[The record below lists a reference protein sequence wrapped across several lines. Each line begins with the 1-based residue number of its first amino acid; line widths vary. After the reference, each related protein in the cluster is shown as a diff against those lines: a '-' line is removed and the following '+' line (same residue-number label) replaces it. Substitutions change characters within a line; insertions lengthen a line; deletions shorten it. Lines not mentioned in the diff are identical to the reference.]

1 MMKRTAARQLPLL
14 LAFAALGAQAQ
25 YKVVAPDGSVT
36 YTDRP
41 PADTKARI
49 TPLNAR
55 AGNTVAGLQVQS
67 LPAELRQ
74 PASRF
79 PVTLYVADGCAPCVS
94 ARALLR
100 QRGIPFSEKLIS
112 SSEEAAELQRIVGGP
127 SLPALT
133 VGSQAMSG
141 LSSETWNNYLDAA
154 GYPRES
160 KLPANFQYPPIT
172 PLIER
177 AQATPKAAQEPA
189 APPGTGSEPAP
200 SPGGIKF

>member
-1 MMKRTAARQLPLL
+1 MKPFAVRHLTLM

-41 PADTKARI
+41 PPDAKARI
-49 TPLNAR
+49 TPMNAR
-55 AGNTVAGLQVQS
+55 GGNTLPGLQA
-67 LPAELRQ
+67 LPPELRQ
-74 PASRF
+74 AASRF
-79 PVTLYVADGCAPCVS
+79 PVTLYVADGCAPCVT
-94 ARALLR
+94 ARGLLR
-100 QRGIPFSEKLIS
+100 QRGIPFSEKLVS
-112 SSEEAAELQRIVGGP
+112 SGEEVAELQRIVGAQ

-160 KLPANFQYPPIT
+160 KLPPNFQYPPIT

-177 AQATPKAAQEPA
+177 AQPAPKVTQEPA
-189 APPGTGSEPAP
+189 PATPAAEPAP